1 MPLGLGAQMGKGGI
15 VKSIPS
21 HVTSNLKMLHRYNT
35 GSVVPVS
42 DGSAYFDF
50 SLDDYISIPD
60 HSDLRLGTNDFSL
73 AAWIYT
79 TDVSNDQPIFGKRE
93 GADDRWYLHI
103 SGSSQKLVLFGRTTA
118 ESSILS
124 STSTSTFST
133 NRWYHI
139 AVTCDRNGNT
149 LTYIDGAL
157 DDTESTPAGGTTD
170 LGDNVA
176 LWIGAR
182 TITDTFGDG
191 YICNAGFWNGTI
203 LTQAQIKSIMWKKHS
218 GLLDSEKTNLKGWW
232 NLDSQVGS
240 DGNAGNGY
248 VLNEVAGSGSTTG
261 LGQLI

>member
-1 MPLGLGAQMGKGGI
+1 MPNLGLGYGLA
-15 VKSIPS
+15 KSGMPVAS
-21 HVTSNLKMLHRYNT
+21 HVTDNLKMLHRYNT

-60 HSDLRLGTNDFSL
+60 HADLRLGTNDFSL

-93 GADDRWYLHI
+93 GPNDRWYLHI
-103 SGSSQKLVLFGRTTA
+103 SGSNQKLVLYGRTTA
-118 ESSILS
+118 EASVLS

-203 LTQAQIKSIMWKKHS
+203 LTQAQIKSIMWKNYA
-218 GLLDSEKTNLKGWW
+218 GLTDSDKTNLVSWW
-232 NLDSQVGS
+232 NLDVETAT
-240 DGNAGNGY
+240 DGT
-248 VLNEVAGSGSTTG
+248 AGSGGVKDSHG
-261 LGQLI
+261 SNHGDLE